1 MIKKIS
7 VLPDV
12 SIIRFT
18 DHFQKKKTR
27 MINFDFP
34 NLERLGKANA
44 IFEWWMKKVNMQQKE
59 DLLFQVLF
67 LILKKWILF

>member
-12 SIIRFT
+12 SIIWFT
-18 DHFQKKKTR
+18 DHFHKKKTR

-34 NLERLGKANA
+34 NLERLRKANA
-44 IFEWWMKKVNMQQKE
+44 IFEW
-59 DLLFQVLF
+59 
-67 LILKKWILF
+67 